1 MACPGPGMM
10 KAEEYCLLRWE
21 SHRES
26 GSGLVRLHIIG
37 MLSTGLFAIPKN
49 WLAWER
55 QSLLSQK

>member
-1 MACPGPGMM
+1 MM